1 MFDGIL
7 FDLDGTL
14 WDATATICASWNR
27 VLARHPEIG
36 HRPIRLEEIRGCM
49 GFIRSDIGKK
59 LFPHLPDETIAM
71 FLSEQ
76 LADMH
81 RALQKEPGILYPQV
95 EETLALL
102 ERSARLFLVS
112 NCGEQYIKTFF
123 AAHHLDKY
131 FTAYEC
137 AGRTHLPKSGNI
149 ALVVK
154 TCGLTRPVYVG
165 DTQLDADSS
174 REAGVP
180 FLHAAYGFG
189 TVPGA
194 FAAASFADIPR
205 RLREMEPSVYPPAHC
220 PS

>member
-14 WDATATICASWNR
+14 WDATGAICGSWNR
-27 VLARHPEIG
+27 VLALHPEVE
-36 HRPIRLEEIRGCM
+36 RAPITVEEVRSCM
-49 GFIRSDIGKK
+49 GLLRDDIGKK
-59 LFPHLPDETIAM
+59 LFPGLPDAPR
-71 FLSEQ
+71 L
-76 LADMH
+76 
-81 RALQKEPGILYPQV
+81 ALQNEQFDDMGHRLERLGGELYPGV

-112 NCGEQYIKTFF
+112 NCGERYIKAFF

-154 TCGLTRPVYVG
+154 TCGLQRPVYVG
-165 DTQLDADSS
+165 DTQLDADSC

-189 TVPGA
+189 RVEGYPAAHSFSEIPLRLGEMAGA
-194 FAAASFADIPR
+194 
-205 RLREMEPSVYPPAHC
+205 V
-220 PS
+220 